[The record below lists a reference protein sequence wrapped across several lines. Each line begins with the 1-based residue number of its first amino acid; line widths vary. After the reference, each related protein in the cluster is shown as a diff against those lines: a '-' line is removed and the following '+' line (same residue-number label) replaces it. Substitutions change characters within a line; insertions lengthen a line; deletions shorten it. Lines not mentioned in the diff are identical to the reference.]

1 VPDFSHKMLP
11 QQLKELERDGLVV
24 RTVYPE
30 VPPRVEYGLTEL
42 GETAFPILEMMYTW
56 EAKQLG
62 VAEENGVDAPD
73 NVNQCC

>member
-1 VPDFSHKMLP
+1 MPDFSHKMLP

-24 RTVYPE
+24 RTLYPE
-30 VPPRVEYGLTEL
+30 IPPRVEYGLTEL

-56 EAKQLG
+56 EVEQLG